1 MTRKFLPSL
10 ASFVQAAQAKAAP
23 SEAETKAIAQI
34 EKAGGRVLK
43 IAQNDVPSA
52 LDLDHGCRSVSDPKL
67 KCARKRKSGWGDVHM
82 SELRTP
88 RHGRRM
94 RVPCACYLALFSF
107 VGSA

>member
-43 IAQNDVPSA
+43 IAQNDVPSRSRLPLGVRSETKMRPEA
-52 LDLDHGCRSVSDPKL
+52 KKWLGGCSY
-67 KCARKRKSGWGDVHM
+67 
-82 SELRTP
+82 E
-88 RHGRRM
+88 
-94 RVPCACYLALFSF
+94 
-107 VGSA
+107 